1 MPFAVVETGQHY
13 ATLQEA
19 VSSIRLGTGTILIA
33 PGTYRDCAVQ
43 QGGRI
48 TFRAA
53 TPGSVIFQGGA
64 CEGKATLVL
73 RGTAS
78 VVDGLVFRDIHV
90 GDGNGAGVRT
100 EMGDLTVMNSM
111 FLDSQEGILG
121 GQPTGQRITIDRST
135 FSGLGQC
142 DQTPDCAHSIYLA
155 NKGRVTITNSRFE
168 RGRGGHY
175 VKLRV
180 PNVVIT
186 DNSFDDTGGR
196 KTNYMIDL
204 PEGATGLI
212 ARNTFVQGR
221 AKENPFR
228 ADRGGGG
235 GADLSVDRVAD
246 RGQRRATVAGGYDEP
261 GVRGGSEPRS
271 AGGGGEPARAGA
283 AVVRDAVSFVA
294 PEGSVT
300 SADPIPTPNDNR
312 RAASCT
318 TIVIARCPSSRK
330 P

>member
-1 MPFAVVETGQHY
+1 MRSIVALALIAAAPAAAQSAMPFAVVETGQHF
-13 ATLQEA
+13 ATLQDA

-78 VVDGLVFRDIHV
+78 VVDGLVFRDVHV

-155 NKGRVTITNSRFE
+155 NKGRVTITHSRFE

-221 AKENPFR
+221 AKENHSGLIVVAAEARTYPSTGLRIEDNDARLSPGDTTSPAFV
-228 ADRGGGG
+228 
-235 GADLSVDRVAD
+235 ADLSHDRLAVGTN
-246 RGQRRATVAGGYDEP
+246 RLGP
-261 GVRGGSEPRS
+261 GLRS
-271 AGGGGEPARAGA
+271 FETR
-283 AVVRDAVSFVA
+283 
-294 PEGSVT
+294 
-300 SADPIPTPNDNR
+300 
-312 RAASCT
+312 
-318 TIVIARCPSSRK
+318 
-330 P
+330 